1 MLLGDH
7 ERARTPRAR
16 ALAIFEQQLGPTSP
30 RVVGALEDLGALALA
45 RGQHAMT
52 RDFFGRALAIHE
64 RRGLVQAADDAQP
77 PAVHAL
83 LGRGLA
89 ALALGDT
96 DDAVVLLDRAW
107 AAAGTLGAERLG
119 LHSASALT
127 PLAYS
132 RAALAPAL
140 CQATRLHPRRARAVV
155 RAVRSLLAG
164 HGDRAALR
172 ALAAAM
178 RSCPARES

>member
-1 MLLGDH
+1 MTCCS
-7 ERARTPRAR
+7 ATTSAPVPRSLER

-30 RVVGALEDLGALALA
+30 RVVGALEDLGALARGRHAVA
-45 RGQHAMT
+45 R
-52 RDFFGRALAIHE
+52 DCFERARAIHE

-96 DDAVVLLDRAW
+96 DDAVALLDRAW

-127 PLAYS
+127 PLA
-132 RAALAPAL
+132 
-140 CQATRLHPRRARAVV
+140 
-155 RAVRSLLAG
+155 
-164 HGDRAALR
+164 
-172 ALAAAM
+172 
-178 RSCPARES
+178 